1 MGALLKVSSAA
12 KEIYGCSETSEES
25 WINYAY
31 ALMCIAG
38 ADEGVDEAEMKWLL
52 EDFSEL
58 IDAHENFFEAV
69 KSFDYKNS
77 NLQDILNK
85 IEFKVKI
92 NYKRALLY
100 DSIKMSHADNNY
112 SEDEKK
118 AVKMCSEM
126 LEIPEYMA
134 KTIEGLVNTEKS
146 IEATR
151 RSIFEFEDKKLSDFS
166 SKIRQTTKL
175 VQHAYGLKE
184 TSDVIDLNYGYALM
198 CIAGA
203 DGEVSE
209 DEKEW
214 YRYNFAYI
222 SQIPEQIVS
231 KVLNVDFKKLDLNEI
246 LNKLPHEMSL
256 SFSKTLIYNSIK
268 MSRADG
274 EYPLEEREAVKEAA
288 AIMGVPANITN
299 TLDYLTDAEEKVN
312 QMRRTLFSTDEK

>member
-12 KEIYGCSETSEES
+12 KEIYGCSESTEET
-25 WINYAY
+25 WVNYAF
-31 ALMCIAG
+31 ALMSIAG
-38 ADEGVDEAEMKWLL
+38 ADGEISDAEMKWLL

-58 IDAHENFFEAV
+58 IDAHEGFGDAIKN
-69 KSFDYKNS
+69 FDYKNAD
-77 NLQDILNK
+77 LHDILSK

-112 SEDEKK
+112 SEDERE
-118 AVKMCSEM
+118 AVKMFSEM

-151 RSIFEFEDKKLSDFS
+151 RSIFELDDKKLTDFS
-166 SKIRQTTKL
+166 NSIRRTTKL
-175 VQHAYGLKE
+175 VQHAYGLQE
-184 TSDVIDLNYGYALM
+184 TSDEIDLNYGYALM
-198 CIAGA
+198 SIAGA
-203 DGEVSE
+203 DGVVSE

-214 YRYNFAYI
+214 YKYNFANI
-222 SQIPEQIVS
+222 SQIPDHIVQ
-231 KVLNVDFKKLDLNEI
+231 KVLGVDFSNLDLNEI

-274 EYPLEEREAVKEAA
+274 DYPLEEREAVKEAA

-312 QMRRTLFSTDEK
+312 QMRRTLFSIDEK